1 LAALQCVLD
10 PVKKAVDSSSMT
22 MHRALFFFLA
32 LFVLS
37 CSPRGAFMRLDE
49 LPPEKMAMA
58 ADGGTI
64 ETIFVGTTRKKED
77 GDFGFG
83 RSDKP
88 SFLRYDISVPKDRKT
103 GEVTWPA
110 SVRRADPTKDFLTLA
125 DRDYEDAAEFRAD
138 LAGAMARRG
147 QRDVVIYVHG
157 FNNTL
162 AESVYRVAQMHF
174 DLKVEGVAV
183 HYAWPS
189 RRSALGY
196 VYDRDS
202 ALFGRDGLEDLLRE
216 VTKAGAQRVVIVA
229 HSMGG
234 AVTMETLRQASIRG
248 DRKVLDAL
256 GGVIL
261 ISPDLDVDL
270 FRAQAHAMGGLPQPF
285 LIFGNRKDSV
295 LGISSRIAG
304 NPERLGNL
312 TDLTAISDLEVTY
325 LDTAAFDEGAG
336 HLNVG
341 TSPALI
347 QLMGGI
353 ANLDAAFRAEARARV
368 GVLPGVV
375 LTVRNATSV
384 ILSPVEAVASGQT
397 RKRTR
402 PCGPDEVDGPQC
414 KKP

>member
-1 LAALQCVLD
+1 
-10 PVKKAVDSSSMT
+10 MT
-22 MHRALFFFLA
+22 LHRALIFFLA

-37 CSPRGAFMRLDE
+37 CSPRGEFMRLDD
-49 LPPEKMAMA
+49 LSPEQVAMA
-58 ADGGTI
+58 PKGGTV

-77 GDFGFG
+77 GIFGFG
-83 RSDKP
+83 RSDGA
-88 SFLRYDISVPKDRKT
+88 SFLRYDISVPNDRKT

-125 DRDYEDAAEFRAD
+125 DRDYADAAAFRAD
-138 LAGAMARRG
+138 VAGAMTTRG

-162 AESVYRVAQMHF
+162 AESVYRVAQMHY

-189 RRSALGY
+189 RGSALGY
-196 VYDRDS
+196 VYDRES
-202 ALFGRDGLEDLLRE
+202 ALFGRDGLEELLQE
-216 VTKAGAQRVVIVA
+216 VTKAGAKRVVIVA

-234 AVTMETLRQASIRG
+234 ALTMETLRQASIRG
-248 DRKVLDAL
+248 DKKVLGAL

-270 FRAQAHAMGGLPQPF
+270 FRAQANSMGGLPQPF

-312 TDLTAISDLEVTY
+312 TDLTPIADLEVTY

-336 HLNVG
+336 HFNVG

-347 QLMGGI
+347 QLLGGI

-384 ILSPVEAVASGQT
+384 ILSPVEAVASAPTG
-397 RKRTR
+397 KRLR
-402 PCGPDEVDGPQC
+402 LCGPDEVAGAQC
-414 KKP
+414 RQP